1 MLYIHYIS
9 YFVILLLYSLFYLH
23 FKYYYIL
30 KKKNLFYYYS
40 PFIYINPFI
49 FEKFSNF
56 IFSITIFSNE
66 KKLYL
71 QFTFALR
78 IIFSPIISPIIP
90 DTSCIFYAL
99 FHIQISP
106 FKIHVINIRGLHLTN
121 STPKTTD
128 SGGIPR

>member
-30 KKKNLFYYYS
+30 KKIYS
-40 PFIYINPFI
+40 IIILQNPFI